1 LFTNNFAHN
10 AYFVGVW
17 FSYIAEVAS
26 PCGNLA
32 SVSTP
37 LQVYEPFRA
46 GLPKLGKY
54 WKSLWFR
61 RTFISEYS
69 KSELREQH
77 FDSVFGQLWLVL
89 NPLLLSGVYFILIVI
104 IGGTT
109 DSTRYVHLTA
119 TLFLFYLVANSL
131 TGGVKSITAGQRLI
145 LNTAFPRIMLPISAV
160 VIAIFKFLP
169 TLIVFLIIK
178 AIVGSSFSLEMLWA
192 IPVLMITVFLAL
204 GLAITISCINVY
216 FRDIASFLPYL
227 TRTLL
232 YLSPILYE
240 SSSLNPRLK
249 ALEVINPLF
258 PILDSWSRAL
268 VHGEVPQASSM
279 LQGLAWATGIFLI
292 GTYFFLSREREF
304 AVRL

>member
-1 LFTNNFAHN
+1 MSA
-10 AYFVGVW
+10 
-17 FSYIAEVAS
+17 
-26 PCGNLA
+26 
-32 SVSTP
+32 P

-46 GLPKLGKY
+46 GLPPLRRY
-54 WKSLWFR
+54 WKSLWSR
-61 RTFISEYS
+61 RTFIAEYS
-69 KSELREQH
+69 RSELREQH

-89 NPLLLSGVYFILIVI
+89 NPLLLSAVYYLLIVI
-104 IGGTT
+104 IQGSS
-109 DSTRYVHLTA
+109 DSTRYAHLTA
-119 TLFLFYLVANSL
+119 TLFLFYLIANSL

-145 LNTAFPRIMLPISAV
+145 LNTAFPRIMLPVSAV

-169 TLIVFLIIK
+169 TLVVFLVIRTV
-178 AIVGSSFSLEMLWA
+178 VGLPFSWQMLWA
-192 IPVLMITVFLAL
+192 IPVLMITVLLAL

-240 SSSLNPRLK
+240 ASALK
-249 ALEVINPLF
+249 PNIRALEVFNPLF

-268 VHGEVPQASSM
+268 VHGQAPQTSSI
-279 LQGLAWATGIFLI
+279 LQGLAWAVGIFLI

>member
-1 LFTNNFAHN
+1 MSA
-10 AYFVGVW
+10 
-17 FSYIAEVAS
+17 
-26 PCGNLA
+26 
-32 SVSTP
+32 P

-46 GLPKLGKY
+46 GLPPLRRY
-54 WKSLWFR
+54 WKSLWSR
-61 RTFISEYS
+61 RTFIAEYS
-69 KSELREQH
+69 RSELREQH

-89 NPLLLSGVYFILIVI
+89 NPLLLSAVYYLLIVI
-104 IGGTT
+104 IQGSSDG
-109 DSTRYVHLTA
+109 TRYAHLTA
-119 TLFLFYLVANSL
+119 TLFLFYLIANSL

-145 LNTAFPRIMLPISAV
+145 LNTAFPRIMLPVSAV

-169 TLIVFLIIK
+169 TLVVFLVIRTV
-178 AIVGSSFSLEMLWA
+178 VGLPFSWQMLWA
-192 IPVLMITVFLAL
+192 IPVLMITVLLAL

-240 SSSLNPRLK
+240 ASALK
-249 ALEVINPLF
+249 PNIRALEVFNPLF

-268 VHGEVPQASSM
+268 VHGQAPQASSI
-279 LQGLAWATGIFLI
+279 LQGLAWAVGIFLI

>member
-1 LFTNNFAHN
+1 
-10 AYFVGVW
+10 
-17 FSYIAEVAS
+17 
-26 PCGNLA
+26 
-32 SVSTP
+32 VSTP

-46 GLPKLGKY
+46 GLPKLGRY
-54 WKSLWFR
+54 WKSLWAR
-61 RTFISEYS
+61 RTFIKEYS

-104 IGGTT
+104 IGGAT
-109 DSTRYVHLTA
+109 DSARYAHLTA
-119 TLFLFYLVANSL
+119 SLFLFYLVSNSL
-131 TGGVKSITAGQRLI
+131 TGGVKSVTAGQRLI

-169 TLIVFLIIK
+169 TLIVLVAVK
-178 AIVGSSFSLEMLWA
+178 VVLGSPFTLEMLWA
-192 IPVLMITVFLAL
+192 IPVLLITIFLAL
-204 GLAITISCINVY
+204 ALAIAISCVNVY

-240 SSSLNPRLK
+240 ASALKPSLKLI
-249 ALEVINPLF
+249 ETFNPLF
-258 PILDSWSRAL
+258 PILDSWSRAM
-268 VHGEVPQASSM
+268 VHGQSPQLSSM
-279 LQGLAWATGIFLI
+279 LEGLAWATGIFFV

>member
-1 LFTNNFAHN
+1 MSA
-10 AYFVGVW
+10 
-17 FSYIAEVAS
+17 
-26 PCGNLA
+26 
-32 SVSTP
+32 P
-37 LQVYEPFRA
+37 LQVYEPFKA
-46 GLPKLGKY
+46 GLPPLTRY
-54 WKSLWFR
+54 WKSLWSR

-69 KSELREQH
+69 RSELREQH

-89 NPLLLSGVYFILIVI
+89 NPLLLSAVYFLLIVI
-104 IGGTT
+104 IGGSS
-109 DSTRYVHLTA
+109 DSVRYAHLTA

-169 TLIVFLIIK
+169 TLFVFFVIRTL
-178 AIVGSSFSLEMLWA
+178 VGLPFSWQMLWA
-192 IPVLMITVFLAL
+192 FPVLFIAMLLAL

-216 FRDIASFLPYL
+216 FRDISSFLPYL

-240 SSSLNPRLK
+240 ASALK
-249 ALEVINPLF
+249 PKLLAIEILNPLF
-258 PILDSWSRAL
+258 PLLDSWSRAL
-268 VHGEVPQASSM
+268 VHGEAPLTSNM
-279 LQGLAWATGIFLI
+279 LAALAWALGILII

>member
-1 LFTNNFAHN
+1 M
-10 AYFVGVW
+10 
-17 FSYIAEVAS
+17 
-26 PCGNLA
+26 
-32 SVSTP
+32 STP

-54 WKSLWFR
+54 WKSLWSR

-109 DSTRYVHLTA
+109 DSSRYVHLTA
-119 TLFLFYLVANSL
+119 SLFLFYLVANSL

-160 VIAIFKFLP
+160 VIAIFKFIP
-169 TLIVFLIIK
+169 TLIVFLVIK
-178 AIVGSSFSLEMLWA
+178 AIVGSPFSIEMLWA
-192 IPVLMITVFLAL
+192 IPVLLITVFLAL

-232 YLSPILYE
+232 YLSPILYTA
-240 SSSLNPRLK
+240 SALNPSLK
-249 ALEVINPLF
+249 ALEIVNPLF
-258 PILDSWSRAL
+258 PILDSWSLAL
-268 VHGEVPQASSM
+268 VQGEVPQASSM
-279 LQGLAWATGIFLI
+279 LQGLAWATGIFFI

>member
-1 LFTNNFAHN
+1 MSA
-10 AYFVGVW
+10 
-17 FSYIAEVAS
+17 
-26 PCGNLA
+26 
-32 SVSTP
+32 P
-37 LQVYEPFRA
+37 LQVYEPFKA
-46 GLPKLGKY
+46 GLPPLTRY
-54 WKSLWFR
+54 WKSLWSR

-69 KSELREQH
+69 RSELREQH

-89 NPLLLSGVYFILIVI
+89 NPLLLSAVYFLLIVI
-104 IGGTT
+104 IGGSS
-109 DSTRYVHLTA
+109 DSIRYAHLTA
-119 TLFLFYLVANSL
+119 ALFLFYLVANSL

-169 TLIVFLIIK
+169 TLVVFLVIRTL
-178 AIVGSSFSLEMLWA
+178 VGLPFSWQMLWA
-192 IPVLMITVFLAL
+192 FPVLLIAMLLAL

-216 FRDIASFLPYL
+216 FRDISSFLPYL

-240 SSSLNPRLK
+240 ASALK
-249 ALEVINPLF
+249 PELLAIEVVNPLF
-258 PILDSWSRAL
+258 PLLDSWSRAL
-268 VHGEVPQASSM
+268 VHGQAPQASSI
-279 LQGLAWATGIFLI
+279 LAALAWAVGILII

>member
-1 LFTNNFAHN
+1 MSA
-10 AYFVGVW
+10 
-17 FSYIAEVAS
+17 
-26 PCGNLA
+26 
-32 SVSTP
+32 P
-37 LQVYEPFRA
+37 LQVYEPFKA
-46 GLPKLGKY
+46 GLPPLTRY
-54 WKSLWFR
+54 WKSLWSR

-69 KSELREQH
+69 RSELREQH

-89 NPLLLSGVYFILIVI
+89 NPLLLSAVYFLLIVI
-104 IGGTT
+104 IRGSS
-109 DSTRYVHLTA
+109 DSVRYAHLTA
-119 TLFLFYLVANSL
+119 TLFLFYLIANSL

-169 TLIVFLIIK
+169 TLFVFLVIRTL
-178 AIVGSSFSLEMLWA
+178 VGLPFSWQMLWA
-192 IPVLMITVFLAL
+192 FPVLLIAMLLAL

-240 SSSLNPRLK
+240 ASALK
-249 ALEVINPLF
+249 PKLLALEVLNPLF

-268 VHGEVPQASSM
+268 VHGQAPHTSSM
-279 LQGLAWATGIFLI
+279 LAALAWAVGILLI

>member
-1 LFTNNFAHN
+1 MGAWISH
-10 AYFVGVW
+10 
-17 FSYIAEVAS
+17 IAEVTG

-32 SVSTP
+32 PVSTP

-54 WKSLWFR
+54 WKSLWSR

-104 IGGTT
+104 IGGST
-109 DSTRYVHLTA
+109 DSARYVHLTA
-119 TLFLFYLVANSL
+119 TLFLFYLIANSL

-145 LNTAFPRIMLPISAV
+145 LNTAFPRVMLPISAV
-160 VIAIFKFLP
+160 VIAIFKFIP
-169 TLIVFLIIK
+169 TLIVFLVIK
-178 AIVGSSFSLEMLWA
+178 AVVGSKFSFEMLWA
-192 IPVLMITVFLAL
+192 IPVLMISVFLAL

-240 SSSLNPRLK
+240 VSALDPNLK
-249 ALEVINPLF
+249 ALEVVNPLF

-268 VHGEVPQASSM
+268 VHGEVPQTSSM
-279 LQGLAWATGIFLI
+279 LQGLAWAAGIFFI